1 MRSPRLMTCCQL
13 GFHHEEHSGDW
24 RHVATGCEL
33 THPLPSISVS
43 FRHCAICVLY
53 FSDPD
58 LICLC
63 RFCSNVLEDYELK
76 ALQSEH
82 AAEQY
87 AVRHTSNRKASSGWR
102 DPKHKLQSEFSDTV
116 HHVQDA
122 LHVFKERG
130 VLHHTEYDSNIPA
143 AVHGA
148 PKTAEVILTCSERFL
163 AELVAPSK
171 PKMLV

>member
-1 MRSPRLMTCCQL
+1 MMRSPRLMTCCQL
-13 GFHHEEHSGDW
+13 GFHHEERSGDW
-24 RHVATGCEL
+24 RHIATGCEL
-33 THPLPSISVS
+33 THPHLSISVW
-43 FRHCAICVLY
+43 FRHCAVSVLH
-53 FSDPD
+53 SRDPD
-58 LICLC
+58 LTCLC
-63 RFCSNVLEDYELK
+63 CFCSNVLEDYELK

-148 PKTAEVILTCSERFL
+148 PKTAEVMQYRRALCAVWLSL
-163 AELVAPSK
+163 LH
-171 PKMLV
+171 

>member
-1 MRSPRLMTCCQL
+1 MR
-13 GFHHEEHSGDW
+13 H
-24 RHVATGCEL
+24 A
-33 THPLPSISVS
+33 
-43 FRHCAICVLY
+43 
-53 FSDPD
+53 
-58 LICLC
+58 
-63 RFCSNVLEDYELK
+63 SNK
-76 ALQSEH
+76 
-82 AAEQY
+82 
-87 AVRHTSNRKASSGWR
+87 KASSGWR

>member
-1 MRSPRLMTCCQL
+1 VTSATSRPTLRL
-13 GFHHEEHSGDW
+13 
-24 RHVATGCEL
+24 
-33 THPLPSISVS
+33 SISVS
-43 FRHCAICVLY
+43 IRHCAVSVLQV
-53 FSDPD
+53 SDPD
-58 LICLC
+58 LTCLC

-130 VLHHTEYDSNIPA
+130 VLHHTEYDSNVPA

-148 PKTAEVILTCSERFL
+148 PKTAEVIQMCSVRFL
-163 AELVAPSK
+163 AELVALSK
-171 PKMLV
+171 SEIWV